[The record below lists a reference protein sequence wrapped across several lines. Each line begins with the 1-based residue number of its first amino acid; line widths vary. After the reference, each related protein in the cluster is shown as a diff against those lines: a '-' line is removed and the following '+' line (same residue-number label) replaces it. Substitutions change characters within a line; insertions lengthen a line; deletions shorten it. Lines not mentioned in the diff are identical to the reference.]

1 MVITAKKIAKN
12 SYYLSLDSSKTD
24 PEMRL
29 HVHVVYL
36 GVDPKKYGEMRD

>member
-12 SYYLSLDSSKTD
+12 SYYFSLASYKTD

-29 HVHVVYL
+29 HVHIVYL
-36 GVDPKKYGEMRD
+36 GVDPKKYGEVRD